1 MILSELEQSFFI
13 VSSMQTEIRGIVIS
27 SHFKTLL
34 IDTSVIFCQKSEF
47 IRYKVK
53 FITMSDEM
61 SVGLA
66 IIAPHSYLPII
77 EVELNRVFY
86 KAKLFIILRKLLQ
99 KCDKIQSFDAK

>member
-1 MILSELEQSFFI
+1 
-13 VSSMQTEIRGIVIS
+13 
-27 SHFKTLL
+27 
-34 IDTSVIFCQKSEF
+34 
-47 IRYKVK
+47 
-53 FITMSDEM
+53 MSDEM